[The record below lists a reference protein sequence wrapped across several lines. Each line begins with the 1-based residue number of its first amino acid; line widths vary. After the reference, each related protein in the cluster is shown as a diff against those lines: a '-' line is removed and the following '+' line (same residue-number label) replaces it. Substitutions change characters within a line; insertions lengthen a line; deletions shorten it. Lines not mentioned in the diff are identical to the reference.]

1 MTIPPGASLDH
12 QIAAILERLQTSVSG
27 LAAVG
32 LSDAN
37 GLPVAFFGP
46 TREKA
51 AAAAMATLLVSAA
64 QKAADVLSLPQVREV
79 LIDADRFQVL
89 IRPVGERFTIVAIL
103 NGGSNLGLARLLIQ
117 SSSDDLRIAM
127 DAA

>member
-1 MTIPPGASLDH
+1 
-12 QIAAILERLQTSVSG
+12 
-27 LAAVG
+27 
-32 LSDAN
+32 
-37 GLPVAFFGP
+37 
-46 TREKA
+46 
-51 AAAAMATLLVSAA
+51 
-64 QKAADVLSLPQVREV
+64 V